1 MTVSVKGVLVAAGRV
16 LLLANER
23 GEWELPGGRP
33 EPGES
38 ERAALVREMR
48 EETGLEVVIGA
59 RIGQEGLE
67 VLPGRIVE
75 IVSYGC
81 VSKDL
86 DSLRLSGEHRG
97 HLWAPVA
104 ALPSLP
110 SLPLPDVYRRAID
123 LWIKMAENRDISRD
137 V

>member
-1 MTVSVKGVLVAAGRV
+1 MAVSVKGVLVAAGRV
-16 LLLANER
+16 LLLANDR

-38 ERAALVREMR
+38 EREALAREMR
-48 EETGLEVVIGA
+48 EETGLEVAIGP
-59 RIGQEGLE
+59 RIGSDSFE

-81 VSKDL
+81 ISNDL
-86 DSLRLSGEHRG
+86 DRLKLSAEHRG

-104 ALPSLP
+104 SLSP
-110 SLPLPDVYRRAID
+110 LPLPAVYRRAIG

>member
-1 MTVSVKGVLVAAGRV
+1 MAVSVKGVLVAAGRV

-38 ERAALVREMR
+38 ERATLAREMR
-48 EETGLEVVIGA
+48 EETGLEVAIGA
-59 RIGQEGLE
+59 RIGQERFE

-86 DSLRLSGEHRG
+86 DRFRLSGEHRG

-104 ALPSLP
+104 ELPSLR
-110 SLPLPDVYRRAID
+110 LPDVYRRAIG
-123 LWIKMAENRDISRD
+123 LWIKMAENRDFSRD